1 VLPAWTHMA
10 GPRRNPR
17 RAPATGS
24 NLRASR
30 LEGRTSDS
38 GGPAARR
45 RRRRPQILLALVVWL
60 GLFVSGLTLS
70 EVVRQWMGAKPPQ
83 CVVVAAAA
91 DG

>member
-1 VLPAWTHMA
+1 MLPAWTHMA

-17 RAPATGS
+17 RVPATGS